1 MVVIGDVPDFKIVVG
16 YLTHTTKPPLTA
28 NTKMDSIEHL
38 QSLCNIINSIRQS
51 AGRDSVAEL
60 KVEHHLQ
67 RDLELDSLELAE
79 MTVLIESKF
88 GVDVFEEEI
97 VTTVRDVLKKLK

>member
-1 MVVIGDVPDFKIVVG
+1 MG
-16 YLTHTTKPPLTA
+16 
-28 NTKMDSIEHL
+28 SIEHL

-51 AGRDSVAEL
+51 AGRKPVSEL
-60 KVEHHLQ
+60 KIEYHLQ

>member
-1 MVVIGDVPDFKIVVG
+1 
-16 YLTHTTKPPLTA
+16 
-28 NTKMDSIEHL
+28 MDSDIPLDFLTTIVNEIL
-38 QSLCNIINSIRQS
+38 KASGRQVVS
-51 AGRDSVAEL
+51 KL
-60 KVEHHLQ
+60 LPEHHLQ

>member
-1 MVVIGDVPDFKIVVG
+1 MTTSPDKLSQLRDIVN
-16 YLTHTTKPPLTA
+16 H
-28 NTKMDSIEHL
+28 
-38 QSLCNIINSIRQS
+38 IRKN
-51 AGRDSVAEL
+51 AGRGSVSEL
-60 KVEHHLQ
+60 KIEYHLQ

>member
-1 MVVIGDVPDFKIVVG
+1 MESNE
-16 YLTHTTKPPLTA
+16 L
-28 NTKMDSIEHL
+28 L
-38 QSLCNIINSIRQS
+38 QELCNIINSIRLS
-51 AGRDSVAEL
+51 AGRIAVSEL
-60 KVEHHLQ
+60 KIEYQLQ

-97 VTTVRDVLKKLK
+97 VTTVRDVLNKLK